1 MNRRTLSIVALLLA
15 VLGPAAPS
23 PVRAA
28 SVSGSVQVVK
38 KFSDRTH
45 EKSSNAVV
53 WLSGVATPPPVEAIT
68 VDQRKK
74 KFLPRVLPVVR
85 GQVVHFLNQDKVDH
99 NVFSTDP
106 REAFDLGRYPKG
118 EQRPVT
124 FDVPGFF
131 RVYCDIHKSMIL
143 DVAVLEN
150 PYFAVTDEDGV
161 FSIDGVPEGS
171 YRLHVWHIYGGTHE
185 QPLAVA
191 TEPVAL
197 EPIRVKSTKV
207 VRDVKEHLNKQ
218 GKRYPK
224 KNGY

>member
-1 MNRRTLSIVALLLA
+1 MKALALPLLA
-15 VLGPAAPS
+15 LATTAPDLVA
-23 PVRAA
+23 PPLAKAA
-28 SVSGSVQVVK
+28 SVSGSIEVVK
-38 KFSDRTH
+38 KFSDKTH

-53 WLSGVATPPPVEAIT
+53 WLSGVATPPPTEAIT
-68 VDQRKK
+68 VDQRDK

-85 GQVVHFLNQDKVDH
+85 GQVVHFLNQDKVEH

-106 REAFDLGRYPKG
+106 REPFDLGRYAKG
-118 EQRPVT
+118 EFRPVT

-150 PYFAVTDEDGV
+150 SYFAVTDEDGV
-161 FSIDGVPEGS
+161 FQIDGVPAGS

-185 QPLAVA
+185 RPLAVA
-191 TEPVAL
+191 SEPVAL

-207 VRDVKEHLNKQ
+207 IRDVKEHLNKQ

-224 KNGY
+224 RRGY